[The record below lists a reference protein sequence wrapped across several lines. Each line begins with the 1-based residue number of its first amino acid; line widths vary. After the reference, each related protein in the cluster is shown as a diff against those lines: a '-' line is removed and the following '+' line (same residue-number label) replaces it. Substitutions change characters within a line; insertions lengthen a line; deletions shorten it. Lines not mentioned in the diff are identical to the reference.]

1 MARTE
6 PVPMIGRTL
15 PSALLTAHEAA
26 AYVGVHANTIYNAAK
41 SGDLR
46 YRAIGRLR
54 RFTVADLDDWTQGRR

>member
-1 MARTE
+1 MARSE
-6 PVPMIGRTL
+6 PLAVIDRAI
-15 PSALLTAHEAA
+15 PSALLTAKEAA
-26 AYVGVHANTIYNAAK
+26 AYVGVHTNTIYNAAK